1 MFGQELSRCEDSGK
15 GGGDSREPE
24 KPTGYLCHLYQ
35 HQQHLLLG
43 KRLELGLPEAGAWLA
58 GHCIPR

>member
-35 HQQHLLLG
+35 HQQAAPSFG
-43 KRLELGLPEAGAWLA
+43 EKVGAGA
-58 GHCIPR
+58 P